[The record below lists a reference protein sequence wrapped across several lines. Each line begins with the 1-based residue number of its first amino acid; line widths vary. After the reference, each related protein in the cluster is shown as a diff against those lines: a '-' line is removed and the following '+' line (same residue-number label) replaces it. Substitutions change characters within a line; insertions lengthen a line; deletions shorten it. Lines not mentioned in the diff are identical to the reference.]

1 MAQKRLIIIG
11 ASSGIGHEV
20 ARLFINKGYT
30 VGVAARRIQALE
42 QLKNI
47 APERVFTKAIDVTK
61 ANASTLLEELIK
73 VLGGMDV
80 YIHVSGIGKQNTA
93 LIPEQEEITFATNVE
108 GFGALIG
115 VAYRYFR
122 EKGTGHIAAVTS
134 IAGTK
139 GLGIAPSYSATKRFQ
154 STYLQALCQLTHME
168 HSHVT
173 ITDIQPGFVDTA
185 FLASNQKYPLIMPAN
200 KVADK
205 IVKAI
210 EKKKRKVIIDWKFAC
225 ITFVWN
231 LIPNCIWERLHIATH
246 KKDHTT
252 PLLPSTT
259 NKD

>member
-1 MAQKRLIIIG
+1 MAQKRIIIIG

-108 GFGALIG
+108 GFG
-115 VAYRYFR
+115 
-122 EKGTGHIAAVTS
+122 HIAAVTS

-139 GLGIAPSYSATKRFQ
+139 GLGTAPSYSATKRFQ

-168 HSHVT
+168 RSHVT

-185 FLASNQKYPLIMPAN
+185 FLASNQKYPLIMPAD
-200 KVADK
+200 KVACK